1 MLKKIYLDR
10 FGDRGVG
17 VDTLI
22 VQKNSTKSCDF
33 SFFGTNFD
41 ELSFF
46 RFQLVPTLL
55 FRVFSLPFFGYL
67 REVTG
72 NVCHQVFI
80 FHGYI
85 RLFD

>member
-22 VQKNSTKSCDF
+22 VQKAGDF